1 MAARMRIR
9 TSTHVHGELALDSG
23 RIHYDYGPGTH
34 TAWTDS
40 EAAVFAHLIRIGVA
54 KPVARRR
61 RRQKED

>member
-9 TSTHVHGELALDSG
+9 LLTHVHGELSLPAG
-23 RIHYDYGPGTH
+23 RQRFDYGPGTH

-40 EAAVFAHLIRIGVA
+40 EEAVFAHLIHIGMG